1 MPTLL
6 EREEL
11 SDSMKN
17 ALHSHIMRER
27 EKKKREE
34 KEAEKDFERRA
45 KIEEERKRK
54 EKEDSVNLEQL
65 KDQLTSSAKKLENLK
80 TEKHQL
86 FVQLKKVL
94 QEEEKRKKEK
104 ELKELGEFG
113 PPHYG
118 HPIQN
123 LILPGG
129 HYQPHQMPYYS
140 GQSSP
145 HVHPSLRQAINQVHH
160 SQPIQHGVK
169 RPHSPSSPQPS
180 PIQLFQRNALSTGH
194 GLHLPATQ
202 HPKYEH
208 GYNNHPTG
216 HLGVTNPPNSN
227 VQSNNMLGTTSR
239 HISVLHNVSP
249 GRVSGSK
256 SPYSLGKSHDNVNP
270 GFNDDHMS
278 SLSSRPNIRMIP
290 QQTGLLPQPI
300 SASPRSRSGSPGRFS
315 AMHVEKSHSPYHVT
329 SPIAGGRYY
338 KEGR

>member
-1 MPTLL
+1 MMPTLL

-11 SDSMKN
+11 SGAMKT
-17 ALHSHIMRER
+17 ALRNHIKRER

-54 EKEDSVNLEQL
+54 EKEDSVNLEQI
-65 KDQLTSSAKKLENLK
+65 KDQLASSGKKLDNLK
-80 TEKHQL
+80 IEKHSL

-104 ELKELGEFG
+104 ELKELGELNAA
-113 PPHYG
+113 HYG

-123 LILPGG
+123 LMMPGG

-145 HVHPSLRQAINQVHH
+145 HVHPSLRQAINQVHP
-160 SQPIQHGVK
+160 QPIQHGVK

-180 PIQLFQRNALSTGH
+180 PIQLFQRNALASGH
-194 GLHLPATQ
+194 GLHLPTAQ

-208 GYNNHPTG
+208 GYNNHPTS
-216 HLGVTNPPNSN
+216 HLGVVNSSNSGAQSTN
-227 VQSNNMLGTTSR
+227 MMGTPSR

-249 GRVSGSK
+249 GRASGSK

-270 GFNDDHMS
+270 VSGFNDDHMNN
-278 SLSSRPNIRMIP
+278 LSSRPNIRMIP
-290 QQTGLLPQPI
+290 QQSGLIPQPI
-300 SASPRSRSGSPGRFS
+300 SASPRSRSGSPGRF
-315 AMHVEKSHSPYHVT
+315 ATMHTDKSHSPYHGT
-329 SPIAGGRYY
+329 SPIVGGRFY
-338 KEGR
+338 K